1 MKATVTGDGGFPV
14 LFTMSFPKSDGG
26 TVETVCTASGDAGAT
41 VDVSC
46 VPLFGDVSDAT
57 RATVTASL

>member
-1 MKATVTGDGGFPV
+1 MAGSPC
-14 LFTMSFPKSDGG
+14 SSRCRSPRNDGG
-26 TVETVCTASGDAGAT
+26 TVDTVCTASGDAGAT